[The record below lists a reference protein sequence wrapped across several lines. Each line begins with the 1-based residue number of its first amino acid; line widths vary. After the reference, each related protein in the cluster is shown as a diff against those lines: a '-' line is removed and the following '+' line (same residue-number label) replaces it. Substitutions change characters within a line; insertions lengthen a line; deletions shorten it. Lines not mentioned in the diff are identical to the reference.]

1 MTAET
6 CEPLVRVLGIR
17 HHGPGS
23 ARAVLRALDE
33 LRPEVVL
40 IEGPPEA
47 DALVEFVGADDLQ
60 PPVALMAYATD
71 DPGRSA
77 FWPLAV
83 FSPEWQAM
91 RWAVEHQVPVRFAD
105 LPAATVLALRDEP
118 DPVED
123 EPNPLGAEEPDDA
136 SDALARRQWV
146 RDDPIAVLAR
156 AAGQDDPERWWDD
169 VMELRE
175 GGDPF
180 DAVTEAMAEL
190 RIDDSRRRT
199 AAEEREEQRREA
211 YMRKVLRAELKAG
224 RQRIA
229 VVCGAWHAPALS
241 GRLPPAAADNK
252 VLRGL
257 PKRKV
262 TITWVPWTHSRLS
275 FASGYGAG
283 VESPGW
289 YQHLFTAPDQVVT
302 RWLSQVAQVLRAHDL
317 PVSSAHVIE
326 AVRLSE
332 TLASLRNRPLAGLAE
347 VQDATLA
354 VLCDGNRLA
363 QDLVTRRAVI
373 GERLGTVP
381 ESAPGVPLDADLRR
395 TARSLRLK
403 LAAEERE
410 LTLDLRKENDRAR
423 SHLLHRLQI
432 LGIDWGER
440 IEVGTTG
447 TFKEGWLICWRPEL
461 SVRIVEASVWGTTV
475 ESAATAHLLSR
486 QDTLA
491 QVTQG
496 LELALQAELTAALPP
511 LVRILDERA
520 AADTDVE
527 HLLEALPALARAQR
541 YGDVRGTGTGSL
553 TAVAQALLLRVCAGL
568 GPVAGGLAE
577 EAARELS
584 ERIEAV
590 QQALPLLPEGPGHEL
605 WPQSLQALVQRAD
618 VHGLLAGRLVRLLTD
633 AGELTSAESADAL
646 SRALSLAVSPAEKAL
661 WVEGFLAG
669 GAVLLIHDRALL
681 QLLDDWLSGLA
692 AEEFTDVLPLLR
704 RTFGDFAPAERR
716 NIANR
721 AAELERDDAVASA
734 AGDMGAELTLALPA
748 LARLD
753 ELTAGTAAE
762 VER

>member
-6 CEPLVRVLGIR
+6 SEPQVRVLGIR

-23 ARAVLRALDE
+23 ARAVVRALDE
-33 LRPEVVL
+33 LQPDVVL

-47 DALVEFVGADDLQ
+47 DALAELAADKELQ

-91 RWAVEHQVPVRFAD
+91 RWAVEHDVPVRFAD

-118 DPVED
+118 DPEPAVDD
-123 EPNPLGAEEPDDA
+123 EQNPLADEESEP
-136 SDALARRQWV
+136 RQWI

-156 AAGQDDPERWWDD
+156 TAGYDDPERWWDD
-169 VMELRE
+169 VMELRD

-180 DAVTEAMAEL
+180 EAITEAMTEL
-190 RIDDSRRRT
+190 RADDSRRRS

-224 RQRIA
+224 RERIA
-229 VVCGAWHAPALS
+229 VVCGAWHAPALT
-241 GRLPPAAADNK
+241 GKLPPAAADNK

-262 TITWVPWTHSRLS
+262 TLTWVPWTHSRLG

-289 YQHLFTAPDQVVT
+289 YQHLFTAGDQVVT
-302 RWLSQVAQVLRAHDL
+302 RWLTTVAQVLRAHDL

-326 AVRLSE
+326 AVRLAE
-332 TLASLRNRPLAGLAE
+332 TLAVLRNRPLAGLAE
-347 VQDATLA
+347 VQDATLS

-363 QDLVTRRAVI
+363 QDLVTRAAVI

-381 ESAPGVPLDADLRR
+381 ESAPGVPLDADVRR

-403 LAAEERE
+403 IAAEERE
-410 LTLDLRKENDRAR
+410 LTLDLRKDNDRAR
-423 SHLLHRLQI
+423 SQLLHRLLI

-447 TFKEGWLICWRPEL
+447 TFKEGWLISWRPEL

-475 ESAATAHLLSR
+475 GSAATAKLLSET
-486 QDTLA
+486 DTLA
-491 QVTQG
+491 QVTQH
-496 LELALQAELTAALPP
+496 LELALQADLTDALVP
-511 LVRILDERA
+511 LVRLLDERA
-520 AADTDVE
+520 ADDTDVE

-541 YGDVRGTGTGSL
+541 YGDVRGTDTGALS
-553 TAVAQALLLRVCAGL
+553 AVAEALLLRVCAGL
-568 GPVAGGLAE
+568 GPVAGDLAE
-577 EAARELS
+577 DAARELS

-590 QQALPLLPEGPGHEL
+590 HQALTLLPDGPGQQL
-605 WPQSLQALVQRAD
+605 WPQTLLTLVQRAD
-618 VHGLLAGRLVRLLTD
+618 VNGLLAGRLVRLLTD
-633 AGELTSAESADAL
+633 SGVLDHDQATAAL
-646 SRALSLAVSPAEKAL
+646 SRALSQALPPTEKAL

-669 GAVLLIHDRALL
+669 DAVLLIHDRELL
-681 QLLDDWLSGLA
+681 RLLDGWLTGLS

-716 NIANR
+716 NIASR
-721 AAELERDDAVASA
+721 AAELERDDTVADRSA
-734 AGDMGAELTLALPA
+734 EAESELALALPA

-753 ELTAGTAAE
+753 ELTAAA
-762 VER
+762 RSGGGR

>member
-6 CEPLVRVLGIR
+6 SDPRVRVLGIR

-23 ARAVLRALDE
+23 ARAVVRALDE
-33 LRPEVVL
+33 LRPEGVL

-47 DALVEFVGADDLQ
+47 DSLVDLAADDELQ

-91 RWAVEHQVPVRFAD
+91 RWAVEHGVPVRFAD

-118 DPVED
+118 DP
-123 EPNPLGAEEPDDA
+123 EPADDQNPLTDEESGPQ
-136 SDALARRQWV
+136 QWV

-156 AAGQDDPERWWDD
+156 TAGYDDPERWWDD
-169 VMELRE
+169 VMELRS

-180 DAVTEAMAEL
+180 EAITEAMAEL
-190 RIDDSRRRT
+190 RTDDSRRRS
-199 AAEEREEQRREA
+199 AADEREEQRREA

-224 RQRIA
+224 RERIA
-229 VVCGAWHAPALS
+229 VVCGAWHAPALT
-241 GRLPPAAADNK
+241 GKLPPAAADNK

-257 PKRKV
+257 PKRRV
-262 TITWVPWTHSRLS
+262 TLTWVPWTHSRLG

-289 YQHLFTAPDQVVT
+289 YQHLFTAENDVVT
-302 RWLSQVAQVLRAHDL
+302 RWLTQVAQVLRAHDL

-326 AVRLSE
+326 AVRLAE
-332 TLASLRNRPLAGLAE
+332 TLAVLRNRPLAGLAE
-347 VQDATLA
+347 VQDATLS
-354 VLCDGNRLA
+354 VLCDGNRPA

-410 LTLDLRKENDRAR
+410 LTLDLRKDNDRAR
-423 SHLLHRLQI
+423 SQLLHRLLI

-440 IEVGTTG
+440 IEVGSTG

-475 ESAATAHLLSR
+475 ETAATAELLSKT
-486 QDTLA
+486 DTLA
-491 QVTQG
+491 QVTQS
-496 LELALQAELTAALPP
+496 LELALQADLTDALTP

-520 AADTDVE
+520 AADTDVD

-541 YGDVRGTGTGSL
+541 YGDVRGTDTGAL
-553 TAVAQALLLRVCAGL
+553 TAVAEALLLRVCAGL
-568 GPVAGGLAE
+568 GPVAGGLGE

-584 ERIEAV
+584 QRIEAV
-590 QQALPLLPEGPGHEL
+590 HQVLTLLPDGPGHQVWTETL
-605 WPQSLQALVQRAD
+605 HTLVHRGD

-633 AGELTSAESADAL
+633 AGELDAEESAGAL
-646 SRALSLAVSPAEKAL
+646 SRALSRAVPPAEKAL

-669 GAVLLIHDRALL
+669 GAVLLIHDRWLL
-681 QLLDDWLSGLA
+681 QLLDRWVADLT
-692 AEEFTDVLPLLR
+692 EDEFTDVLPLLR

-721 AAELERDDAVASA
+721 AAELERDDAMTDP
-734 AGDMGAELTLALPA
+734 GGPDTAELTLALPA

-753 ELTAGTAAE
+753 RLTG
-762 VER
+762 VHGG